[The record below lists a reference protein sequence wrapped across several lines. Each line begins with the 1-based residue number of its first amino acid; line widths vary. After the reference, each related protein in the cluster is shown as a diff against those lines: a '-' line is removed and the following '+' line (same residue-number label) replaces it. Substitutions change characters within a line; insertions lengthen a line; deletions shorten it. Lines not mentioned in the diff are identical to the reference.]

1 MTYEQYEPY
10 IADALEIVS
19 AWPFET
25 EGEFIAAVNDQA
37 RLMSGRNLELCP
49 DCPATDTPDSAPA

>member
-1 MTYEQYEPY
+1 MTYDYYESY

-37 RLMSGRNLELCP
+37 RLMSQQSLDLCP
-49 DCPATDTPDSAPA
+49 DCPATDTPDSTPA